1 MALNILKKEKA
12 ADILLA
18 LITGAKGIREIQRMV
33 GGSYT
38 TVYQRIREFL
48 EDDLVEDEYITGD
61 VYGKA
66 SSDVRLIRLKGKGQ
80 ELAQSI
86 VSSGF
91 AKPFHLPKLRE
102 RWIIASLH
110 VCNTIYGTTRFM
122 KLFFVLKNESDFSKK
137 ELAGFYT
144 FRPGIYGP
152 FSRGIEQD
160 LEELRD
166 LGLIRMETRKVP
178 LEFSEEL
185 GSLHVYRLAQT
196 RADVLEETLENLP
209 KDVIRRLNFMVS
221 FNTMRTIDLLR
232 YVYTKY
238 PKYVRNSIIVDRVLR
253 GNSGT
258 ISAE

>member
-18 LITGAKGIREIQRMV
+18 LITGAKGVREIQRMV

-48 EDDLVEDEYITGD
+48 EGDLVEDEYITGD

-66 SSDVRLIRLKGKGQ
+66 SSDMRLIRLKGKGQ

-91 AKPFHLPKLRE
+91 ARPFYLPKLRE
-102 RWIIASLH
+102 RWIIASLY
-110 VCNTIYGTTRFM
+110 VCNAIRGTTRFM

-137 ELAGFYT
+137 ELAGFYA
-144 FRPGIYGP
+144 FRPGKYGP

-166 LGLIRMETRKVP
+166 LGLIRMEIRKVP
-178 LEFSEEL
+178 LDEFSEES

-196 RADVLEETLENLP
+196 RADVLQEALENLP
-209 KDVIRRLNFMVS
+209 KDVLRRLNFIIS
-221 FNTMRTIDLLR
+221 FNAMRTIDLLR
-232 YVYTKY
+232 YVYTKH
-238 PKYVRNSIIVDRVLR
+238 PKYVRNSLIVDRVLR
-253 GNSGT
+253 GDSRFHL
-258 ISAE
+258 S